1 MKEYYYTESA
11 RTFKTGKICLMQM
24 LILICTV
31 CLYVQVK
38 HMRPVRFGSTPVEY
52 DNKPLLWVYEQK
64 KCQQCKNES
73 FSQFCYRVHKLALTF
88 LHYSQPAELQIE
100 NPLTLYLMYI

>member
-1 MKEYYYTESA
+1 
-11 RTFKTGKICLMQM
+11 
-24 LILICTV
+24 
-31 CLYVQVK
+31 
-38 HMRPVRFGSTPVEY
+38 MRPVRFGSKPVEY
-52 DNKPLLWVYEQK
+52 DNKPLLWVYGQK

-100 NPLTLYLMYI
+100 NPLTLYLI